1 LWCVRHLLRSLRAK
15 CLSGLSLWPFSY
27 FISSNTPD
35 QERKSPA
42 SDCSNFNNPN
52 EL

>member
-27 FISSNTPD
+27 FISSNSQADRP
-35 QERKSPA
+35 QGSV
-42 SDCSNFNNPN
+42 
-52 EL
+52 